1 MPDVR
6 ERSILLVEDESDIAG
21 LITLHLEGDG
31 ARVHRVADGVE
42 GLSLAPGEP
51 WDLVLPDI
59 SLPRCDG
66 LAICEAVRRR
76 RPTLP
81 IVIVT
86 ARGAEE
92 DRVRGLDL
100 GADDYLAKPFGV
112 AELVARVRAVLRRM
126 DALAAAAP
134 AQSSPAETVVASDVE
149 LRPVAREASMTD
161 RPVALTPKE
170 FDLLLT
176 FCRAPERVFARAAL
190 LREVWGHAHEGYL
203 HTVNTHIN
211 RLRAKT
217 EPDPSAPR
225 YVTTVWGVGYKLAL
239 P

>member
-1 MPDVR
+1 MAAR
-6 ERSILLVEDESDIAG
+6 RILLVEDEPDIAG
-21 LITLHLEGDG
+21 LIRLHLAVDG
-31 ARVHRVADGVE
+31 TRVEHVADGVE
-42 GLSLAPGEP
+42 GLARALGEP
-51 WDLVLPDI
+51 WDLVLLDL

-76 RPTLP
+76 RPALP

-86 ARGAEE
+86 ARGTEE

-112 AELVARVRAVLRRM
+112 AELVARVRAVLRRV

-134 AQSSPAETVVASDVE
+134 DDARATVVAGDIE
-149 LRPVAREASMTD
+149 LRPTAHEARVAGRA
-161 RPVALTPKE
+161 VALTPKE

-176 FCRAPERVFARAAL
+176 FCRAPDRVFARAEL
-190 LREVWGHAHEGYL
+190 LREVWGHAHEGDL
-203 HTVNTHIN
+203 HTVNTHSN
-211 RLRAKT
+211 RLRAKI
-217 EPDPSAPR
+217 EPDPSWPR
-225 YVTTVWGVGYKLAL
+225 YVTSVWGVGYKLGA

>member
-1 MPDVR
+1 MG
-6 ERSILLVEDESDIAG
+6 ERSILLVEDEPDIAG
-21 LITLHLEGDG
+21 LIRLHLEADG
-31 ARVHRVADGVE
+31 ARVHPVADGVE
-42 GLSLAPGEP
+42 GLSLALGEP
-51 WDLVLPDI
+51 WDLVILDL

-76 RPTLP
+76 HPTLP

-112 AELVARVRAVLRRM
+112 AELVARVRAVLRRV
-126 DALAAAAP
+126 DALAAA
-134 AQSSPAETVVASDVE
+134 SPAPDAASGTVVVGDIE
-149 LRPVAREASMTD
+149 LRPAAHEASVAG

-176 FCRAPERVFARAAL
+176 FCRAPERVFPRAEL
-190 LREVWGHAHEGYL
+190 LRTVWGHAHEGYL

-211 RLRAKT
+211 RLRAKIA
-217 EPDPSAPR
+217 PDPSTPR
-225 YVTTVWGVGYKLAL
+225 YVTTVWGVGYKLAA

>member
-1 MPDVR
+1 MR
-6 ERSILLVEDESDIAG
+6 ERRILLVEDEPDIAG
-21 LITLHLEGDG
+21 LITLHLELDG
-31 ARVHRVADGVE
+31 TRVHHVADGVE
-42 GLSLAPGEP
+42 GLSLALGEP
-51 WDLVLPDI
+51 WDLVLLDL

-76 RPTLP
+76 HPTLP

-112 AELVARVRAVLRRM
+112 AELVARVRAVLRRV
-126 DALAAAAP
+126 DALAAAPPAP
-134 AQSSPAETVVASDVE
+134 GAVPDTVVAGDIE
-149 LRPVAREASMTD
+149 LRPDAHEASVAG

-176 FCRAPERVFARAAL
+176 FCRAPERVFPRAEL

-211 RLRAKT
+211 RLRAKI

-225 YVTTVWGVGYKLAL
+225 YVTTVWGVGYKLAT